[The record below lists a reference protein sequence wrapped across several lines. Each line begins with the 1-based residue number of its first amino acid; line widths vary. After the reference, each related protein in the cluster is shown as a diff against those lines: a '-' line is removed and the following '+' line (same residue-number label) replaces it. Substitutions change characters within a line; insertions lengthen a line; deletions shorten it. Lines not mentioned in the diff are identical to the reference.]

1 MSRRGLS
8 VRMRASATLLWASGK
23 GVPRRVIADV
33 LGVALGTVDR
43 YVRDR
48 SLPAIGIAH
57 SILATDWFTIV
68 DDCERQRMRARG
80 RKAWAMLT
88 VDALVEDGFSL
99 ANIAFWAGVHYSKFC
114 TQRKYGELSASNA
127 ERILAAEGMPMRA
140 GEWCA

>member
-1 MSRRGLS
+1 
-8 VRMRASATLLWASGK
+8 MRASATLLWVSGK

-33 LGVALGTVDR
+33 VGCGLGTVDR

-57 SILATDWFTIV
+57 SILATDWLTIV
-68 DDCERQRMRARG
+68 HDCERQRMRARG

-99 ANIAFWAGVHYSKFC
+99 ANIAFWAGVNYSKFC
-114 TQRKYGELSASNA
+114 TQRKYGELSASNT